1 MKLIGIGLALIT
13 LVGLFSCARKAEPK
27 VAAGG
32 VYSIK
37 SGGGEFGVA
46 KVLVLDGETIHI
58 RLYKNRF
65 PTRPK
70 SIDQTALTLGTVH
83 DADGKFGIGH
93 LPIRTAEFVAWQPQL
108 LVMTTV
114 STNELDGY
122 EEWKQAGGGVW
133 GK

>member
-1 MKLIGIGLALIT
+1 MKTIWVVLSVLALI
-13 LVGLFSCARKAEPK
+13 GLSACARRTSTQL
-27 VAAGG
+27 AAGG
-32 VYSIK
+32 IYSIR
-37 SGGGEFGVA
+37 SGAGDFGVA

-65 PTRPK
+65 PARPG
-70 SIDQTALTLGTVH
+70 SIDQSVLTLGTIH
-83 DADGKFGIGH
+83 DTDGKFGIGH
-93 LPIRTAEFVAWQPQL
+93 LPIRTVEFKAWQPKL

-122 EEWKQAGGGVW
+122 EEWKQGGGGIW